1 MKNIF
6 LTLSV
11 LVFSFGFSQTNVFDI
26 ARKGTLQEM
35 ETLHKTN
42 PDAINQVN
50 EGGNSPLILACYKGN
65 VEVAAFLIKNVKDIN
80 FNSPMGTAL
89 MAAIVKGNNEIASML
104 ISKNANVNLSDG
116 NKNTSLIY
124 ATQFK
129 NYEIVSLLIKANANP
144 DFKDNRNNSA
154 IDYAILANDD
164 KLMELLKNKN
174 KKL

>member
-89 MAAIVKGNNEIASML
+89 MAATVKGNVDLVKLLLE
-104 ISKNANVNLSDG
+104 SKANINATDG
-116 NKNTSLIY
+116 NGITALIY
-124 ATQFK
+124 AVQFQNHEMVKILVEHKADK
-129 NYEIVSLLIKANANP
+129 NIKNKEGKTAFEFAVFSGNQTIINQ
-144 DFKDNRNNSA
+144 
-154 IDYAILANDD
+154 
-164 KLMELLKNKN
+164 LKNI
-174 KKL
+174 